1 MVVLHDALSAMDDWK
16 FHEVIGK
23 VCIAH
28 ADRRGFVVWGRW
40 CGGGR
45 CGSSE
50 SNYAANFTVAAN
62 FTDAANFTNTDS
74 NTVAANFIDAANFTD
89 ADSNAVAGNF
99 IDAGNFTNTDSNAVA
114 ANNNRAGVR
123 TGAHV
128 RSWPRRRTK

>member
-23 VCIAH
+23 VSIPH
-28 ADRRGFVVWGRW
+28 ADRGVVVREHLCADGR
-40 CGGGR
+40 R
-45 CGSSE
+45 KAIE
-50 SNYAANFTVAAN
+50 SNDAAN
-62 FTDAANFTNTDS
+62 FTDTSS
-74 NTVAANFIDAANFTD
+74 NAVAANFIAAANFTD

-128 RSWPRRRTK
+128 RSWLRRRTK

>member
-1 MVVLHDALSAMDDWK
+1 MVVFHDALSAMDDWK
-16 FHEVIGK
+16 FHEVIWK
-23 VCIAH
+23 VCIPH
-28 ADRRGFVVWGRW
+28 ADRGVVVWGRW
-40 CGGGR
+40 CAGGR

-50 SNYAANFTVAAN
+50 SNYAAN

-74 NTVAANFIDAANFTD
+74 NTDAANFIVAANFTD

-123 TGAHV
+123 TSAHV
-128 RSWPRRRTK
+128 RSWLRGRTK